1 MLESFRFP
9 YTVCICLNYPNM
21 QGQQE
26 FLRSSFSEEQMK
38 LHSNSDSRGI
48 SAESSGT
55 LAPKIVFKSFNII

>member
-1 MLESFRFP
+1 
-9 YTVCICLNYPNM
+9 M